1 MIWLGTIIIIYLK
14 EWKDLL
20 NSGVCMFSIYSI
32 TELEKKQ
39 EIIDFLFSNDLIS
52 KSEYIMAKKI
62 RKAFRQQKFLDLALK
77 YKEVFTVGGKSNSE
91 EKLID
96 IVESQRQWNEIKTVY
111 NDRDLRFIETFIGKS
126 NSVKKLLKKI
136 RNKKVEIEKILY
148 KLMVC
153 ISKYLYFNRK
163 KINLTYNDIIFMLKW
178 LVKEKGIVRV
188 EKETGINRRTV
199 KKIIIGNKNF
209 NYEKY
214 INLCKYFDLVLDK

>member
-1 MIWLGTIIIIYLK
+1 
-14 EWKDLL
+14 
-20 NSGVCMFSIYSI
+20 MFSIYSI

>member
-1 MIWLGTIIIIYLK
+1 
-14 EWKDLL
+14 
-20 NSGVCMFSIYSI
+20 MFNFYSI
-32 TELEKKQ
+32 TDLEKKQ

-52 KSEYIMAKKI
+52 KTEYVMAKKI

-77 YKEVFTVGGKSNSE
+77 YKEVFTTGGKSHSE

-96 IVESQRQWNEIKTVY
+96 IVQSQRQWNEIKTIY

-136 RNKKVEIEKILY
+136 RNKKIEVEKILY

-153 ISKYLYFNRK
+153 ISKCLYFYRK
-163 KINLTYNDIIFMLKW
+163 KVSLSYNDIIFMLKW
-178 LVKEKGIVRV
+178 LVKEKGIVKV
-188 EKETGINRRTV
+188 EKETGINYRTIF
-199 KKIIIGNKNF
+199 KIINGNKNF

>member
-1 MIWLGTIIIIYLK
+1 MFEIANIT
-14 EWKDLL
+14 DL
-20 NSGVCMFSIYSI
+20 
-32 TELEKKQ
+32 EQKQ

-52 KSEYIMAKKI
+52 KTEYIMAKKI

-77 YKEVFTVGGKSNSE
+77 YKEVFTVGGKSHSE

-96 IVESQRQWNEIKTVY
+96 IVQSQRQWKEIKTIY

-136 RNKKVEIEKILY
+136 RNKKIEVEKILY

-163 KINLTYNDIIFMLKW
+163 KVNLSYNDIIFMLKW
-178 LVKEKGIVRV
+178 LVKEKGIVKV
-188 EKETGINRRTV
+188 EKETGINYRTIF
-199 KKIIIGNKNF
+199 KIINGNKNF

>member
-1 MIWLGTIIIIYLK
+1 
-14 EWKDLL
+14 
-20 NSGVCMFSIYSI
+20 MFNIYSI
-32 TELEKKQ
+32 TDLEQKQ

-52 KSEYIMAKKI
+52 KAEYVMAKKI

-77 YKEVFTVGGKSNSE
+77 YKEVFTVGGKSHSE

-96 IVESQRQWNEIKTVY
+96 IVESQREWNEIRRIY

-153 ISKYLYFNRK
+153 ISKCLYFNRK
-163 KINLTYNDIIFMLKW
+163 KVSLTYNDIIFMLKW
-178 LVKEKGIVRV
+178 LIKEQGIKKV
-188 EKETGINRRTV
+188 EKETGIRHETIKNIIDGNLNFV
-199 KKIIIGNKNF
+199 YKK
-209 NYEKY
+209 YVD
-214 INLCKYFDLVLDK
+214 LCSYFDFN

>member
-1 MIWLGTIIIIYLK
+1 
-14 EWKDLL
+14 
-20 NSGVCMFSIYSI
+20 MFNIYSI
-32 TELEKKQ
+32 TDLEQKQ

-52 KSEYIMAKKI
+52 KTEYIMAKKI

-77 YKEVFTVGGKSNSE
+77 YKEVFTVGGKSHSE

-96 IVESQRQWNEIKTVY
+96 IVQSQRQWNEIKTIY

-153 ISKYLYFNRK
+153 ISKCLYFNRK
-163 KINLTYNDIIFMLKW
+163 KVNLTYNDIIFMLKW
-178 LVKEKGIVRV
+178 LVKETGIKKV
-188 EKETGINRRTV
+188 EKETGIRHETISNIINGNLNFV
-199 KKIIIGNKNF
+199 YKK
-209 NYEKY
+209 YVD
-214 INLCKYFDLVLDK
+214 LCSYFDLD

>member
-1 MIWLGTIIIIYLK
+1 
-14 EWKDLL
+14 
-20 NSGVCMFSIYSI
+20 MFSIYNI
-32 TELEKKQ
+32 TDLEQKQ

-52 KSEYIMAKKI
+52 KTEYVMAKKI

-77 YKEVFTVGGKSNSE
+77 YKEVFTVGGKSHSE

-96 IVESQRQWNEIKTVY
+96 IVESQRQWNEIKTIY

-136 RNKKVEIEKILY
+136 RNKKIEVEKILY

-153 ISKYLYFNRK
+153 ISKCLYFNRK
-163 KINLTYNDIIFMLKW
+163 KVSLSYNDIIFMLKW
-178 LVKEKGIVRV
+178 LVKEKGIVKV
-188 EKETGINRRTV
+188 EKETGINYRTIF
-199 KKIIIGNKNF
+199 KIINGNKNF

>member
-1 MIWLGTIIIIYLK
+1 
-14 EWKDLL
+14 
-20 NSGVCMFSIYSI
+20 MFSIYSI
-32 TELEKKQ
+32 TDLEKKQ

-52 KSEYIMAKKI
+52 KTEYVMAKKI

-77 YKEVFTVGGKSNSE
+77 YKEVFTTGGKSHSE

-96 IVESQRQWNEIKTVY
+96 IVQSQRQWNEIKNIY

-178 LVKEKGIVRV
+178 LVKEQGIKKV
-188 EKETGINRRTV
+188 EKETGIRHETISNIINGNLNFV
-199 KKIIIGNKNF
+199 FKK
-209 NYEKY
+209 YVD
-214 INLCKYFDLVLDK
+214 LCSYFDLT